1 VPNVALF
8 ALNVAIDCNSVDS
21 ELDASEEIEEL
32 GQLTLGS
39 IEAKGDASGVCGAE
53 PDGPLITGSNM
64 FEYWLL
70 DTSTS
75 DGPSFGAINCSVDEI
90 SIEGIYQYIKLSYFI
105 IKF

>member
-1 VPNVALF
+1 
-8 ALNVAIDCNSVDS
+8 VAIDCNSVDS
-21 ELDASEEIEEL
+21 ELDASEEIE
-32 GQLTLGS
+32 GFTLGS

-90 SIEGIYQYIKLSYFI
+90 SIEGISDVIELIYQYIKFTVIL
-105 IKF
+105 